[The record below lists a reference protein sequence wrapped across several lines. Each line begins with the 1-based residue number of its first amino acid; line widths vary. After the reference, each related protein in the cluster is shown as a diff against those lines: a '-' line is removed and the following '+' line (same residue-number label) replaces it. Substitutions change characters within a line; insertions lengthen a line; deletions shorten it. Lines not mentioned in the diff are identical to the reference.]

1 MAEPSAEHLARW
13 KASKEEERNRRCPH
27 CGGKTSFIHVMFD
40 RKKRPDLLPSMWVHV
55 CGKCSFMAYLTG
67 DREIDVQAR
76 NLLNDGR
83 GGRAE

>member
-1 MAEPSAEHLARW
+1 
-13 KASKEEERNRRCPH
+13 
-27 CGGKTSFIHVMFD
+27 MFD